1 MPRQPLHICGAQMQ
15 FVHLKEARACKA
27 NGACHEGEDA
37 EVDDDGE
44 QKHADGAGYALQQ
57 GSLQCIIKKQLS

>member
-1 MPRQPLHICGAQMQ
+1 MREGVGSCEAWMQ
-15 FVHLKEARACKA
+15 CTQRCENHEVYTWTY
-27 NGACHEGEDA
+27 HEGEDA